1 MDLPTQRASAIRF
14 GELHQGPRILVLP
27 NAWDAASAR
36 IFEKAGFPAIA
47 TTSAGVAFSRGLPD
61 GERIGRA
68 AMLEAV
74 GRIVSAVAVP
84 VTADMVSGF
93 GQTIQDMVEI
103 ARDVLRAGAIGMNI
117 EDAAGDTT
125 LADVALQVEK
135 IQAIRGAVASAGI
148 PLVLNAR
155 TDVYLREVGE
165 PAGRFEHAVRRA
177 NAYRKAGADCLFV
190 PAVHDAETI
199 RRLTSSIDG
208 PVNVLGGP
216 GTPPVA
222 ELERLGVRR
231 VSVGSGPMRATLA
244 LTARIAQELLATG
257 TYAALGD
264 AMPYADANRLFE
276 EDR

>member
-1 MDLPTQRASAIRF
+1 MDLPTQLARAIRF
-14 GELHQGPRILVLP
+14 GELHQRPRILVLP

-36 IFEKAGFPAIA
+36 IFERAGLPAIA
-47 TTSAGVAFSRGLPD
+47 TTSAGIAFSHGLPD
-61 GERIGRA
+61 GELIGRA

-74 GRIVSAVAVP
+74 GRIVAAVSVP

-93 GQTIQDMVEI
+93 GQTSQDMAETVR
-103 ARDVLRAGAIGMNI
+103 AVLKAGAIGMNI
-117 EDAAGDTT
+117 EDSAEAN
-125 LADVALQVEK
+125 LMDVALQTEK
-135 IQAIRGAVASAGI
+135 IHAIRAAAASAGI
-148 PLVLNAR
+148 PLVINAR

-165 PAGRFEHAVRRA
+165 PGSRFEHAVRRA

-190 PAVHDAETI
+190 PGVRDAETI

-208 PVNVLGGP
+208 PVNVLAQP

-231 VSVGSGPMRATLA
+231 VTVGSGPMRATLA
-244 LTARIAQELLATG
+244 LTARIARELWTTG
-257 TYAALGD
+257 TYTAFGD
-264 AMPYADANRLFE
+264 AMPPAEANRLFE

>member
-1 MDLPTQRASAIRF
+1 MDIPTQLARAIRF

-47 TTSAGVAFSRGLPD
+47 TTSAGMAFSHGLPD
-61 GERIGRA
+61 GEGIGRA

-74 GRIVSAVAVP
+74 GRIVSAVSVP
-84 VTADMVSGF
+84 VSADMLSGF
-93 GQTIQDMVEI
+93 GHTIQEIVET
-103 ARDVLRAGAIGMNI
+103 ARAVLGAGAIGMNI
-117 EDAAGDTT
+117 EDAAGGT
-125 LADVALQVEK
+125 LADIALQTEK
-135 IQAIRGAVASAGI
+135 IQAIRGAAASAGI
-148 PLVLNAR
+148 PLVINAR

-165 PAGRFEHAVRRA
+165 PASRFEHAVRRA

-190 PAVHDAETI
+190 PGVRDSETI

-216 GTPPVA
+216 GTPPVQ
-222 ELERLGVRR
+222 ELERLGVCR

-244 LTARIAQELLATG
+244 LTARIAHELLTTG
-257 TYAALGD
+257 TYAALVD
-264 AMPYADANRLFE
+264 AMPPAEANGMFKKNR
-276 EDR
+276 